1 MVAHIRGEHWLPDG
15 RPRRRHFTEAML
27 LRRVDVFVPER
38 YFTPPCPDP
47 GAEADV
53 VEPLTCI
60 AWRQLRQRSDAVNS
74 IWEVERF
81 LHMLHALL
89 DYADFPTALAP
100 SQGHDGHLPR
110 VPDVVRWF
118 FAAMGSRQCKPVW
131 KTYQEY
137 INLSCGYIVSGHWR
151 GRSLGIFS
159 RLERSA
165 PEAARGRTR
174 SQAAVAAGTSIA
186 AAKYART
193 FFRKLSAGYIE
204 EVVQSHG
211 DHVPIQVRDDSV
223 VLFGTRRYCRA
234 G

>member
-1 MVAHIRGEHWLPDG
+1 MVAHFRDEHGLPDG
-15 RPRRRHFTEAML
+15 RFRRRHFTEAMF
-27 LRRVDVFVPER
+27 LRRVDVLVPER
-38 YFTPPCPDP
+38 YFSPPCPDP

-89 DYADFPTALAP
+89 DYADFPTASAS

-131 KTYQEY
+131 KTY
-137 INLSCGYIVSGHWR
+137 
-151 GRSLGIFS
+151 
-159 RLERSA
+159 
-165 PEAARGRTR
+165 
-174 SQAAVAAGTSIA
+174 
-186 AAKYART
+186 
-193 FFRKLSAGYIE
+193 
-204 EVVQSHG
+204 
-211 DHVPIQVRDDSV
+211 
-223 VLFGTRRYCRA
+223 
-234 G
+234 